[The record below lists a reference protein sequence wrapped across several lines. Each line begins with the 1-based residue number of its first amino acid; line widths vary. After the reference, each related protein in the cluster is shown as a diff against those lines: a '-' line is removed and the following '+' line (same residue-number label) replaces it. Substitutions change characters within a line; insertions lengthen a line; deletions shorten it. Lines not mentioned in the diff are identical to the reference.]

1 MKPKHMLGIAAA
13 ASLALSLTACAG
25 GSTGAAPEEGA
36 HAGTVNWWT
45 WDEKQA
51 ESYKT
56 CLPAFQEKYP
66 DITVNIT
73 QYAVTDYF
81 TKLTAG
87 FVAGNAPDAFQNSV
101 EFLDSYAK
109 QGQLEP
115 LDDYIAE
122 SDYDLGVFNVGVPA
136 FTYTDDKQ
144 YALPL
149 DWAGSA
155 FYYNKDKLEEAGLTE
170 ADVQGMTWNPEDG
183 GTFDEVVARLTVD
196 ENGKR
201 GDEKGFDKDNVAV
214 YGIGALGTEDYLGQT
229 TWYQFAASTGWQMR
243 EPAAW
248 PTGFAF
254 DDPAFV
260 DTMDYLRGLSDR
272 GLAPKFGQFTVG
284 DTEQLGSGSVAM
296 ISGGSWSATTFAK
309 LPDISVGIAPNVLGP
324 DGKTRV
330 VMSNSNGNMLWS
342 GSKNKQ
348 AAWDWISFMGTP
360 ECQESAALT
369 SGSFFPS
376 IPSAMDALAADQL
389 EQDVDL
395 GVFVDYAKNGELEPS
410 LAYLNG
416 AELKSEL
423 QPLFEA
429 YFSHQRDDDVWQEA
443 TDKAGEILAKQ

>member
-1 MKPKHMLGIAAA
+1 MKTKHLLGIVAAA
-13 ASLALSLTACAG
+13 ALTLPLVACAG
-25 GSTGAAPEEGA
+25 GASADAPAEGA
-36 HAGTVNWWT
+36 HSGTVNWWT

-155 FYYNKDKLEEAGLTE
+155 FYYNKEKLEEAGLSE
-170 ADVQGMTWNPEDG
+170 KDVQGMTWNPEDG
-183 GTFDEVVARLTVD
+183 GTFDDVVERLTVD
-196 ENGKR
+196 ENGKH
-201 GDEKGFDKDNVAV
+201 GDEAGFDKDNVAV

-229 TWYQFAASTGWQMR
+229 TWYQFAKSTGWEMR
-243 EPAAW
+243 EPADW
-248 PTGFAF
+248 PTAFAY

-260 DTMDYLRGLSDR
+260 DTMAYLRGLSDR

-309 LPDISVGIAPNVLGP
+309 LPGLSVGIAPNVLGP
-324 DGKTRV
+324 DGETRA

-342 GSKNKQ
+342 GSKVKQ
-348 AAWDWISFMGTP
+348 AAWDWISFMGTA

-389 EQDVDL
+389 EKGVDL
-395 GVFVDYAKNGELEPS
+395 GVFVDYAKNGDLEPS
-410 LAYLNG
+410 LAYSNG

-429 YFSHQRDDDVWQEA
+429 YNSHEREDDVWQEA
-443 TDKAGEILAKQ
+443 ADKSKEILSNQ